1 MHTRDDLTPSS
12 SDKLRASTA
21 AGAFTGL
28 TLGLLFRGPR
38 NVVPGMVMFSLFGF
52 SGQQGYAYLDGRNE
66 VALRELADAKDRG
79 DTQPKD
85 NFVQRFAK
93 SKWSPMSVLSDEEYE
108 EMLRE
113 RLLGIEAQIVI
124 VEERIEGVR
133 REEEKKVREGQKG
146 TVEDKP

>member
-1 MHTRDDLTPSS
+1 M
-12 SDKLRASTA
+12 
-21 AGAFTGL
+21 
-28 TLGLLFRGPR
+28 
-38 NVVPGMVMFSLFGF
+38 
-52 SGQQGYAYLDGRNE
+52 
-66 VALRELADAKDRG
+66 ADAKDRG